1 LKNIERAVVARVK
14 SADASAPGLQ
24 GPFIWAEASH
34 LLLAESN
41 FARICQAYVLARA
54 PSSLLS
60 LLDCSCY

>member
-1 LKNIERAVVARVK
+1 VK